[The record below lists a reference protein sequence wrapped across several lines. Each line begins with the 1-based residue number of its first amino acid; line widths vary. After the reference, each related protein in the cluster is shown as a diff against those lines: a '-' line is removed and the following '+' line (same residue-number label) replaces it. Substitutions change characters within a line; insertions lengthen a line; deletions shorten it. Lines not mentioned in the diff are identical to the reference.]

1 MKRVLL
7 CLCLFSVVCTK
18 PVFQPYPG
26 KANENCVGQ
35 HRILVKTCNINNGFY
50 LFKYV
55 YTSSA
60 RKNQTQIMKGEEYDK
75 SQVSDH
81 QFKKED
87 ESKKPSE
94 DFQVQEG
101 GEDRKYLLEN
111 GTIRKP
117 DSKSISDRQ
126 KLVGVNGNT
135 SDWDARQIHSEVSVY
150 KDDSEKGTG
159 NTTVDIEG
167 SGDLDFLD
175 QIEGGVTVISGTE
188 HDARGSSHQD
198 AKSSGYTE
206 RYGQDRE
213 KDQSGF
219 TGINESEGT
228 DYNATREKDK
238 DAIETQG
245 SNGYRDIPKKDK
257 AIHQDPVNNSYSG
270 VPMTDKDGTRDKEF
284 DNEGSGYTNFLDK
297 DEDNFATGNGDD
309 HLDIGDTDSIDI
321 PERMEHIKVD
331 KEGMDNQS
339 YFSETGEVKVIKGN
353 HVEGPNLT
361 KGDRKKDE
369 VSGRT
374 NSHVKEPD
382 VIKPEKNDEGYGNI
396 LTERASIH
404 IEGPGPTKAN
414 KDDKGKGKEKTS
426 SHMEGPD
433 IIRPQKNDKGE
444 ENIINGRTH
453 SHVEEPDVSRPH
465 KIDKSEVNIFSGRTS
480 NHIETPDIIKAR
492 KTGEGNIV
500 SGKAGSHVD
509 SGFTKQLKKDK
520 SELILPS
527 GRVGTYMQE
536 PDKGRKMHKKDK
548 GKVTILSGR
557 VGSHVPKT
565 DVINTHKKD
574 KGEVTVSSGRASTHI
589 QKPHVT
595 KVHKKDDSEHNIIS
609 GRSSIQKGGP
619 DFTKP
624 HKKNVDMSHGNASKG
639 KLGITYTNVPKKKG
653 NIINVRLTA
662 GKKDITKG
670 RTAHTKVPGS
680 SANAKTSAGHSR
692 GKTKDTGHRYT
703 ETKDDTQFFTG
714 HEHLKYTNTGNVQK
728 TDNIQIKKHS
738 FHTPGSDENVK
749 KTSPK
754 SEKSDAETDERY
766 TGRVYLG
773 HDRVLRRKGTWHGKK
788 GWSAKYVHG
797 NKDDSSQ
804 SSDSERAS
812 RSDSRQA
819 YDFYQNDQLGN
830 YWSAQSIQGDQDL
843 SAEKN

>member
-1 MKRVLL
+1 MRSCILKIKGIPRKMKRVLL
-7 CLCLFSVVCTK
+7 CLCLFSVACTK
-18 PVFQPYPG
+18 P
-26 KANENCVGQ
+26 
-35 HRILVKTCNINNGFY
+35 ILVKTCNINNGFY

-60 RKNQTQIMKGEEYDK
+60 QKKQTQITKGEEYDK
-75 SQVSDH
+75 SQVSNH

-94 DFQVQEG
+94 DFQVQVG
-101 GEDRKYLLEN
+101 GEDHKYLLEN
-111 GTIRKP
+111 GTIRK
-117 DSKSISDRQ
+117 SENKSISDRQ
-126 KLVGVNGNT
+126 KFVGVTGNT
-135 SDWDARQIHSEVSVY
+135 SDWDAHQIHLEVSVY
-150 KDDSEKGTG
+150 KDDSEKVTG
-159 NTTVDIEG
+159 NTTVGIEG

-175 QIEGGVTVISGTE
+175 QIEGGVTVISGTG
-188 HDARGSSHQD
+188 HDARGSGHQD
-198 AKSSGYTE
+198 AKSTGYTE

-213 KDQSGF
+213 KDQSGL

-257 AIHQDPVNNSYSG
+257 AIHQDPVSNSYLG

-284 DNEGSGYTNFLDK
+284 DNEGSGYTNFIDK
-297 DEDNFATGNGDD
+297 DEDNFATGNGGA
-309 HLDIGDTDSIDI
+309 HLDIGVTDSIDI
-321 PERMEHIKVD
+321 PERMEHIKVG

-339 YFSETGEVKVIKGN
+339 YFSETGEAKIIKGN
-353 HVEGPNLT
+353 HVEGSDLT

-369 VSGRT
+369 VSGRA

-382 VIKPEKNDEGYGNI
+382 VIKPQKNDE
-396 LTERASIH
+396 
-404 IEGPGPTKAN
+404 
-414 KDDKGKGKEKTS
+414 
-426 SHMEGPD
+426 
-433 IIRPQKNDKGE
+433 
-444 ENIINGRTH
+444 
-453 SHVEEPDVSRPH
+453 
-465 KIDKSEVNIFSGRTS
+465 
-480 NHIETPDIIKAR
+480 
-492 KTGEGNIV
+492 GEGNIV

-509 SGFTKQLKKDK
+509 YGFTKQLKKDK
-520 SELILPS
+520 SELILPG

-536 PDKGRKMHKKDK
+536 PDKGRKIHKKDK
-548 GKVTILSGR
+548 SKVTIPSER

-565 DVINTHKKD
+565 DVIKTHKKD
-574 KGEVTVSSGRASTHI
+574 KGEVTVSSGRVSTHV
-589 QKPHVT
+589 QKPDVT
-595 KVHKKDDSEHNIIS
+595 KVHKKDDSEDNIIS
-609 GRSSIQKGGP
+609 GRSSIQTERP

-653 NIINVRLTA
+653 NIIDVRLTA

-670 RTAHTKVPGS
+670 GTAYTKVPGS
-680 SANAKTSAGHSR
+680 STNVKTSAGHSR

-703 ETKDDTQFFTG
+703 ETKDGTQFFTG
-714 HEHLKYTNTGNVQK
+714 HEHLKYSNTGNVHK
-728 TDNIQIKKHS
+728 TDNTNIKKHS
-738 FHTPGSDENVK
+738 FHTRGTDENVK

-788 GWSAKYVHG
+788 GWTAKYVHG

-819 YDFYQNDQLGN
+819 YDFYQNDQPDN
-830 YWSAQSIQGDQDL
+830 YWSAQSIQGDRDL

>member
-1 MKRVLL
+1 MRSCILKIKGIPRKMKRVLL
-7 CLCLFSVVCTK
+7 CLCLFSVACTK
-18 PVFQPYPG
+18 P
-26 KANENCVGQ
+26 
-35 HRILVKTCNINNGFY
+35 ILVKTCNINNGFY

-60 RKNQTQIMKGEEYDK
+60 QKKQTQITKGEEYDK
-75 SQVSDH
+75 SQVSNH

-101 GEDRKYLLEN
+101 GEDHKYLLEN
-111 GTIRKP
+111 GTIRK
-117 DSKSISDRQ
+117 SENKSISDGQ
-126 KLVGVNGNT
+126 KFVGINGNT
-135 SDWDARQIHSEVSVY
+135 SDWDAHQIHLEVSVY
-150 KDDSEKGTG
+150 KDDSEKVTG
-159 NTTVDIEG
+159 NTTVGIEG

-175 QIEGGVTVISGTE
+175 QIEGGVTVISGTG
-188 HDARGSSHQD
+188 HDARGSGHQD
-198 AKSSGYTE
+198 AKSTGYTE

-213 KDQSGF
+213 KDQSGL

-238 DAIETQG
+238 DVIETKG

-257 AIHQDPVNNSYSG
+257 AVHQDPVSNSYLG

-284 DNEGSGYTNFLDK
+284 DNEGSGYTNFIDK
-297 DEDNFATGNGDD
+297 DEDNFATGNGGA
-309 HLDIGDTDSIDI
+309 HLDIGVTDSIDI
-321 PERMEHIKVD
+321 PERMEHIKVG

-339 YFSETGEVKVIKGN
+339 YFSETGEAKIIKGN
-353 HVEGPNLT
+353 HVEGPDLT

-369 VSGRT
+369 VSGRA

-382 VIKPEKNDEGYGNI
+382 VIKPQKNDEGDGNI
-396 LTERASIH
+396 LTERAGIH
-404 IEGPGPTKAN
+404 IEGPGPTKGDN
-414 KDDKGKGKEKTS
+414 EDKGKGKGGTS

-453 SHVEEPDVSRPH
+453 SHVEEPYVSRPH

-480 NHIETPDIIKAR
+480 NHIETPDIIKAH
-492 KTGEGNIV
+492 KTDEGEGNIV

-509 SGFTKQLKKDK
+509 SSFTKQLKKDK
-520 SELILPS
+520 SELILPG

-536 PDKGRKMHKKDK
+536 PDKGRKIHKKDK
-548 GKVTILSGR
+548 SKVTILSQR
-557 VGSHVPKT
+557 VGSHVPKI
-565 DVINTHKKD
+565 DVIKTHKKD
-574 KGEVTVSSGRASTHI
+574 KGEVTVSSGRVSTHV
-589 QKPHVT
+589 QKPDVT
-595 KVHKKDDSEHNIIS
+595 KVHKKDDSEDNINS
-609 GRSSIQKGGP
+609 GRSSIQTERP

-653 NIINVRLTA
+653 NIIDVRLTA

-670 RTAHTKVPGS
+670 GTAYSKVPGS

-703 ETKDDTQFFTG
+703 ETKDGTQFFTG
-714 HEHLKYTNTGNVQK
+714 HEHLKYTNTGNVHK
-728 TDNIQIKKHS
+728 TDNINIKKHS
-738 FHTPGSDENVK
+738 FHTRGSDENVK

-773 HDRVLRRKGTWHGKK
+773 HDRVLRRKGTWRGKK

-819 YDFYQNDQLGN
+819 YDFYQNDQPDN
-830 YWSAQSIQGDQDL
+830 YWSAQSIQGDRDL